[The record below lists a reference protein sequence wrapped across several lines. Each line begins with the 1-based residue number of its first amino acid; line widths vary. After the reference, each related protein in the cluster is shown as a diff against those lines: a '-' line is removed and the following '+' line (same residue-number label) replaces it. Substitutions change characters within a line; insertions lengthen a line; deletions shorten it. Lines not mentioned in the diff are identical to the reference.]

1 MSIFSYL
8 FDNDYLQRRDIE
20 RLERRVDSLPT
31 GGGPGLPADIDDM
44 RRQLKELSAL
54 VHVLVT
60 IASEKG
66 TLDLADVKT
75 RLAAELARPAAAP
88 VTAERTVSC
97 VRCGTKLA
105 ASQAVKIGR
114 DMFCHACAANP

>member
-1 MSIFSYL
+1 MSIFNYL

-20 RLERRVDSLPT
+20 RLERRVDSLPK
-31 GGGPGLPADIDDM
+31 GSPAPPADIDDM
-44 RRQLKELSAL
+44 RRQIKELSAL

-60 IASEKG
+60 IATEKG
-66 TLDLADVKT
+66 ALDVPDLKA
-75 RLAAELARPAAAP
+75 RLAAELARPTAAP
-88 VTAERTVSC
+88 VTPEHIVAC
-97 VRCGTKLA
+97 VRCGTKLG